1 MNKILKNKYDLSVSK
16 QENQQKLPT
25 TPPINEY
32 ILPMNSC
39 YLTKSI
45 AGLQN
50 ISNIN
55 LYPEIQD
62 FNLESPQASAEFIKF
77 NEYESL
83 VYQELYSKNY
93 ANQSKKENYCQDN
106 ERNFADDSEQSD
118 NAQLPRNHVDYDQ
131 KKEEQE
137 PEDKLNSSAKLDLVY
152 CAFCLHNFKFR
163 TNLVKHIKSKHFDKQ
178 MNDMGVK
185 EMEKFIITSKKFN
198 KNCNNINDIMSSQ
211 F

>member
-1 MNKILKNKYDLSVSK
+1 LSIL
-16 QENQQKLPT
+16 E
-25 TPPINEY
+25 
-32 ILPMNSC
+32 
-39 YLTKSI
+39 
-45 AGLQN
+45 
-50 ISNIN
+50 
-55 LYPEIQD
+55 
-62 FNLESPQASAEFIKF
+62 ASAEFIKF

-118 NAQLPRNHVDYDQ
+118 NAQLPRNRVDYDQ

-185 EMEKFIITSKKFN
+185 EMEKFMITNKKFN